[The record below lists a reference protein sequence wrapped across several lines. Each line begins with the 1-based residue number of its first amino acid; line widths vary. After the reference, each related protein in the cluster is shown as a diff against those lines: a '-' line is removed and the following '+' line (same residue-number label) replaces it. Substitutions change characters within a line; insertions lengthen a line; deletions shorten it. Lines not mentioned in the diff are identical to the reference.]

1 MKRRTL
7 IRAVAGSIAIGGT
20 AGCLSAFGS
29 DQSPPPRKSNVIRN
43 ISLMNDGEALKV
55 TTVPDKSQWVMTRRE
70 INAEF
75 SQAQSNTSDNR
86 VNRRPPTLAGAI
98 SGLGALSPVGTVEA
112 AKGRGATGR
121 GRGGFSSAPRTSR
134 GRAWYGGGAYASTWY
149 NNHDDDVS
157 RVPVTVGLLGIGF
170 IGDNDAFTERSP
182 GPGPIDWDET
192 YDDSPREIQS
202 DLSPRSGWYRVGT
215 EVNAELAGGGTQSL
229 GWECVDLRVRSGGNQ
244 GEISKKWKVSPR
256 I

>member
-43 ISLMNDGEALKV
+43 ISLMNDGEALEV
-55 TTVPDKSQWVMTRRE
+55 TTVPDESQWVMTRRE

-75 SQAQSNTSDNR
+75 SQAQGNGSDDR
-86 VNRRPPTLAGAI
+86 ASRRPPTLGGVI
-98 SGLGALSPVGTVEA
+98 SGLGALSPVGTVE

-121 GRGGFSSAPRTSR
+121 GRGGFSSAPRTSK
-134 GRAWYGGGAYASTWY
+134 GRAWYAGGAYASTWY
-149 NNHDDDVS
+149 NNHNDEVS

-182 GPGPIDWDET
+182 GPGPINWDET
-192 YDDSPREIQS
+192 YDDSPR
-202 DLSPRSGWYRVGT
+202 
-215 EVNAELAGGGTQSL
+215 AELAGGGIQSL
-229 GWECVDLRVRSGGNQ
+229 GWECVDIRVRSGGNQ
-244 GEISKKWKVSPR
+244 EEITKKWKVSPR